1 MCKDFKKKLGINIRQ
16 IRKNKNMTQENLS
29 FESGISRSHIAMIES
44 GKRDVTV
51 SAIFKISR
59 ALKVTVSEL
68 FLFDNLEDY
77 TFDIE
82 KLYE

>member
-1 MCKDFKKKLGINIRQ
+1 MCKDFKKNLGENIRN
-16 IRKNKNMTQENLS
+16 IRKSKKMTQENLS
-29 FESGISRSHIAMIES
+29 LESGISRSHIAMIEA

-51 SAIFKISR
+51 SAVFKISR
-59 ALKVTVSEL
+59 ALKVTVFEL
-68 FLFDNLEDY
+68 FSFDNLNEY